1 MRRRRR
7 PKVLEANSPPPPPV
21 GAEVVASLPA
31 FDSEHDPEPVEPPPI
46 PLVTVASG
54 MHDTSPSFGR
64 RRVSRRAMFS
74 AALVADARA
83 YFEQHLDRPVS
94 DDEARNFL
102 GDFADFFTAFD
113 NRK

>member
-7 PKVLEANSPPPPPV
+7 RKLPGASSPPPPPV
-21 GAEVVASLPA
+21 VAEVVAPPP
-31 FDSEHDPEPVEPPPI
+31 FDSELDPKPVEPPPL
-46 PLVTVASG
+46 PLVTVSSG
-54 MHDTSPSFGR
+54 MHDISPSFGR
-64 RRVSRRAMFS
+64 RRVSRRGMFS

-102 GDFADFFTAFD
+102 GDFVDFFTAFD
-113 NRK
+113 SRQ

>member
-1 MRRRRR
+1 
-7 PKVLEANSPPPPPV
+7 
-21 GAEVVASLPA
+21 
-31 FDSEHDPEPVEPPPI
+31 
-46 PLVTVASG
+46 
-54 MHDTSPSFGR
+54 
-64 RRVSRRAMFS
+64 MFS

-113 NRK
+113 SRK